1 MTDTI
6 NLSATVPEELD
17 GSRLDQIAANLFN
30 DYSRGRLQQWIK
42 DGVLRVNGQER
53 RSKDRLLTGD
63 VLELRAEPVAEETSE
78 WQAEP
83 IELNIVYEDESVLV
97 INKAAGTVVHPAA
110 GNRSGTLM
118 NGLLHHCPELH
129 NIPRAGI
136 VHRLDKDTT
145 GLMVVAKTLPAHHR
159 LVRQLQRREVTRQ
172 YQAVVCGVLTAG
184 GCVDEPLG
192 RHPVHRKKR
201 AVTESGKEA
210 VTHYR
215 VISRFKA
222 HTHVQL
228 QLETGR
234 THQIRVHMA
243 HIRYPLVGDPLY
255 GGRLHI
261 PSGATPALA
270 EQLRGFHRQALHAAR
285 LGFVH
290 PAIGEEVSWEVPL
303 PEDMQILINTLQED
317 ARGR

>member
-63 VLELRAEPVAEETSE
+63 VLELCAEPVAEEASE

>member
-42 DGVLRVNGQER
+42 DGALRVNGQER

-63 VLELRAEPVAEETSE
+63 VLELCAEPVAEEASE

-159 LVRQLQRREVTRQ
+159 LVRQLQRREVTRL

-243 HIRYPLVGDPLY
+243 HIRYPLIGDPLY
-255 GGRLHI
+255 CGRLHI

-290 PAIGEEVSWEVPL
+290 PANGEEVSWEVPL